1 MAQTDN
7 PFLDGMARERPAARS
22 GAAAQGLSG
31 ATQ

>member
-7 PFLDGMARERPAARS
+7 PFLDGMAPARPATRS
-22 GAAAQGLSG
+22 GVAAQGPSG